1 MAMKYTID
9 RISGNMAV
17 CEDENGD
24 LVKLI
29 SSELPSGVKE
39 GDILKKQDGVWYKDE
54 TESSDRRQA
63 MKEKLNRLIE

>member
-1 MAMKYTID
+1 MKYTID